1 MIMVVCALSYPR
13 GCLSTDQLVYRR
25 ATQTAETNVANE
37 TKYSKKSQLAGGK
50 PVGYLQA
57 QPKDL

>member
-1 MIMVVCALSYPR
+1 MIIVVSALSYSR
-13 GCLSTDQLVYRR
+13 YCLTTDQLAYRR
-25 ATQTAETNVANE
+25 ATQITEKILQMKHNIFWE
-37 TKYSKKSQLAGGK
+37 SQLAGGK